1 MSDNDPPNA
10 DADAE
15 ADRLSDQPADEHPT
29 DVRAERPD
37 CLRVSEVPIYGEET
51 AEAIGGADEDPYEVT
66 ATVQVPDGD
75 RPLSDLIQRLRT
87 ATVEHVE
94 EQPEGDYPF
103 RQTPGAL
110 AKQGERAAFRQALN
124 RLVDLASGA
133 GLEVEAISQET
144 RLFAHRVRLTEDVTG
159 PSASPADGEPPVLG
173 AGEEAQ
179 DRTDVFRH
187 GPPSDGEDDAGSEAD
202 EWPGKWRASDQQTDS
217 AEAEGPPAFR
227 PLHDSAGQ
235 DDNRGAEGPPSA
247 ATDGG
252 SGTGEPSRKPL
263 SEVPGEDVPPV
274 AIQGDGPRVATVVP
288 VNVLRSENPP
298 LLVAI
303 CSAVAKAHGLDPAWL
318 PRGVEKWADGLMPS
332 AIVDRTTAVQDEAT
346 ATAAFRHVAGLCHSV
361 IQDTEPTEVY
371 YVGAGEPPAGLP
383 VRDESGGPTDDPSE
397 GDDE

>member
-1 MSDNDPPNA
+1 MSDNDSPNTDA
-10 DADAE
+10 DADTDAE
-15 ADRLSDQPADEHPT
+15 TDRPSDRLADECPP
-29 DVRAERPD
+29 DVQAERGD

-51 AEAIGGADEDPYEVT
+51 AEAIGGTDEDPYEVT
-66 ATVQVPDGD
+66 ATVQVPDGN

-124 RLVDLASGA
+124 RLVDLATGA
-133 GLEVEAISQET
+133 GLEMEAISQET
-144 RLFAHRVRLTEDVTG
+144 HLFAHRIRLTEDVTG
-159 PSASPADGEPPVLG
+159 PSATPADGEPPVLG
-173 AGEEAQ
+173 TDAEATG
-179 DRTDVFRH
+179 DGTT
-187 GPPSDGEDDAGSEAD
+187 SEADGEPD
-202 EWPGKWRASDQQTDS
+202 EWPGKWRASDQRDS
-217 AEAEGPPAFR
+217 APEADGPPAFR
-227 PLHDSAGQ
+227 PLHDPVRDG
-235 DDNRGAEGPPSA
+235 RGSEEPPSA

-252 SGTGEPSRKPL
+252 SGTGGPSRKPL
-263 SEVPGEDVPPV
+263 SEVPAEDVPSV

-288 VNVLRSENPP
+288 VNVLRSENPA

-332 AIVDRTTAVQDEAT
+332 AIVDRTTAAEDEAT

-361 IQDTEPTEVY
+361 VQDEESTEVY
-371 YVGAGEPPAGLP
+371 YVGSGDPPAGLP
-383 VRDESGGPTDDPSE
+383 VRDESVGPASDHRTE